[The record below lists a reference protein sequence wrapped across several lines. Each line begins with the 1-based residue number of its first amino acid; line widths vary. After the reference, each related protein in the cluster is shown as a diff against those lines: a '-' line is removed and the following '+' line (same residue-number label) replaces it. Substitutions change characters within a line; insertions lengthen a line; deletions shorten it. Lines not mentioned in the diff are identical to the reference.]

1 MREGN
6 ILIVDDE
13 KGQREILKTIIQGE
27 GYEVMTASNE
37 REALKAIGEGVF
49 DTIMTDLKMPGGD
62 GTHLLISILKERP
75 NTSVVIMTAHGTIDS
90 AVEAMKLGA
99 FDYLTKPLE
108 RDELLVVLNKAV
120 EKTKLLNEN
129 SRLRE
134 QLEDRFKIENIIGK
148 DGKMQEVLKIIK
160 KVSNS
165 NSTVLIF
172 GESGTGK
179 ELAAKAIHHNSPR
192 RDKPFMDINC
202 AAIPETLLESELFGY
217 EKGAFTGASTRK
229 IGLFESANGG
239 TLFMDEIGDMGI
251 GLQARLL
258 RAIQEREIRRVG
270 GKDNIKIDVRIIS
283 ATNKNLESEIKNS
296 RFREDLYYRLN
307 VIAFR
312 IPPLRERM
320 GDLPELVSFFISKYN
335 KSLEKKING
344 ISDNALNLLLNYS
357 WPGNVRQLESVIERA
372 VLLTDGA
379 VIETDTLPPEIFNK
393 PLQIGKIDFDIPT
406 DGISFKELEREVLL
420 KAMRK
425 SNWVIAKAAQ
435 LLGMSYRTLQYR
447 LNKFG
452 IKRES

>member
-1 MREGN
+1 MRECN

-49 DTIMTDLKMPGGD
+49 DAILTDLKMPGGD
-62 GTHLLISILKERP
+62 GTHLLINILKEMP

-108 RDELLVVLNKAV
+108 RNELLVVLNKAV

-129 SRLRE
+129 TRLRE

-229 IGLFESANGG
+229 MGLFESANGG
-239 TLFMDEIGDMGI
+239 TLFLDEIGDMGI

-258 RAIQEREIRRVG
+258 RAIQEREIRRIG

-283 ATNKNLESEIKNS
+283 ATNKNIEGEIKEG

-335 KSLEKKING
+335 KSLGKKING
-344 ISDNALNLLLNYS
+344 ISDNALNLLINYS

-379 VIETDTLPPEIFNK
+379 VIGTDTLPPEIFNK
-393 PLQIGKIDFDIPT
+393 PIQIGKIDFDIPN
-406 DGISFKELEREVLL
+406 DGISFEELEREVLL
-420 KAMRK
+420 KTMRK
-425 SNWVIAKAAQ
+425 SNWVIAKSAQ

>member
-239 TLFMDEIGDMGI
+239 TLFLDEIGDMGI

-283 ATNKNLESEIKNS
+283 ATNKNLESEIKDG

-320 GDLPELVSFFISKYN
+320 GDIPELVSFFISKYN

-344 ISDNALNLLLNYS
+344 ISDNTLNLLLNYS

-393 PLQIGKIDFDIPT
+393 PLQIGKIDFDIPN
-406 DGISFKELEREVLL
+406 DGISFEELEREVLL

-425 SNWVIAKAAQ
+425 SNWIIAKAAQ
-435 LLGMSYRTLQYR
+435 LLRMSYRTLQYR

>member
-49 DTIMTDLKMPGGD
+49 DAIMTDLKMPGGD
-62 GTHLLISILKERP
+62 GTHLLTSILKERP

-129 SRLRE
+129 TRLRE
-134 QLEDRFKIENIIGK
+134 QLEEKFKIENIIGR
-148 DGKMQEVLKIIK
+148 DGTMQDVLKIIK

-179 ELAAKAIHHNSPR
+179 ELAARAIHHNSPR

-229 IGLFESANGG
+229 MGLFESANGG
-239 TLFMDEIGDMGI
+239 TLFLDEIGDMGI

-283 ATNKNLESEIKNS
+283 ATNKNLEGEIKEG

-335 KSLEKKING
+335 RSLGKKING

-372 VLLTDGA
+372 VLLTD
-379 VIETDTLPPEIFNK
+379 VSTIEMDTLPPEISNK
-393 PLQIGKIDFDIPT
+393 PIQIGKIDFDIPN
-406 DGISFKELEREVLL
+406 DGISFEELEREVLL

-425 SNWVIAKAAQ
+425 SNWIIAKAAQ
-435 LLGMSYRTLQYR
+435 LLDMSYRTLQYR

-452 IKRES
+452 IKREP

>member
-13 KGQREILKTIIQGE
+13 KGQREILKIIIQGE

-192 RDKPFMDINC
+192 RDKPFMDISC

-239 TLFMDEIGDMGI
+239 TLFLDEIGDMGI
-251 GLQARLL
+251 GLQATLL

-283 ATNKNLESEIKNS
+283 ATNKNLESEIEEG

-312 IPPLRERM
+312 TPPLRERM

-452 IKRES
+452 IKKES

>member
-239 TLFMDEIGDMGI
+239 TLFLDEIGDMGI

-283 ATNKNLESEIKNS
+283 ATNKNLESEIKDG

-320 GDLPELVSFFISKYN
+320 GDIPELVSFFISKYN

-344 ISDNALNLLLNYS
+344 ISDNTLNLLLNYS

-393 PLQIGKIDFDIPT
+393 PLQIGKIDFDIPN
-406 DGISFKELEREVLL
+406 DGISFEELEREVLL

-425 SNWVIAKAAQ
+425 SNWIIAKAAQ

-452 IKRES
+452 IKRDL

>member
-37 REALKAIGEGVF
+37 REALKAIESGVF
-49 DTIMTDLKMPGGD
+49 DAILTDLKMPGGD
-62 GTHLLISILKERP
+62 GTHLLTNILKEMP
-75 NTSVVIMTAHGTIDS
+75 NISVVIMTAHGTIDS

-129 SRLRE
+129 TRLRE
-134 QLEDRFKIENIIGK
+134 QLEDKFKIENIIGK

-283 ATNKNLESEIKNS
+283 ATNKNLESEIKDS

-357 WPGNVRQLESVIERA
+357 WPGNVRQLESIIERA

-393 PLQIGKIDFDIPT
+393 PLQIGKIDFDIPN

>member
-1 MREGN
+1 MRECN

-49 DTIMTDLKMPGGD
+49 DAILTDLKMPGGD
-62 GTHLLISILKERP
+62 GTHLLTNILKEMP

-129 SRLRE
+129 TRLRE

-229 IGLFESANGG
+229 MGLFESANGG

-283 ATNKNLESEIKNS
+283 ATNKNIEGEIKEG

-320 GDLPELVSFFISKYN
+320 GDVPELVSFFISKYN
-335 KSLEKKING
+335 KSLGKKING
-344 ISDNALNLLLNYS
+344 ISDNALNLLINYS

-393 PLQIGKIDFDIPT
+393 PIQIGKIDFDIPN
-406 DGISFKELEREVLL
+406 DGISFEELEREVLL

-425 SNWVIAKAAQ
+425 SNWVIAKSAQ

>member
-1 MREGN
+1 MKEGN

-13 KGQREILKTIIQGE
+13 KGQREILKTILSDE
-27 GYEVMTASNE
+27 GYDVVTASNGK
-37 REALKAIGEGVF
+37 EALRAVYEGVF
-49 DTIMTDLKMPGGD
+49 DAILTDLKMPDLD
-62 GTHLLISILKERP
+62 GVQLLTNILKNRIH
-75 NTSVVIMTAHGTIDS
+75 TSVVIMTAHGTIDS

-108 RDELLVVLNKAV
+108 RDELLVVVNKAI

-129 SRLRE
+129 ERLRG
-134 QLEDRFKIENIIGK
+134 QLDERFKIENIIGR

-165 NSTVLIF
+165 SSTVLIF

-217 EKGAFTGASTRK
+217 EKGAFTGASTKK

-239 TLFMDEIGDMGI
+239 TLFLDEIGDMGI

-283 ATNKNLESEIKNS
+283 ATNKNIENDIKEG

-312 IPPLRERM
+312 MPPLRERM

-335 KSLEKKING
+335 KSLGGKING

-357 WPGNVRQLESVIERA
+357 WPGNIRQLESVIERA
-372 VLLTDGA
+372 VLLTDGT
-379 VIETDTLPPEIFNK
+379 VIETDTLPPEISNK
-393 PLQIGKIDFDIPT
+393 LIQIGKIDFDIPN
-406 DGISFKELEREVLL
+406 DGISFEELEREVLL

-447 LNKFG
+447 LNKFE
-452 IKRES
+452 IKREL

>member
-1 MREGN
+1 MRECN

-13 KGQREILKTIIQGE
+13 KGQREILKTILSDE
-27 GYEVMTASNE
+27 GYDVVTASNGK
-37 REALKAIGEGVF
+37 EALRAVYEGVF
-49 DTIMTDLKMPGGD
+49 DAILTDLKMPDLD
-62 GTHLLISILKERP
+62 GVQLLTNILKNRIH
-75 NTSVVIMTAHGTIDS
+75 TSVVIMTAHGTIDS

-108 RDELLVVLNKAV
+108 RDELLVVVNKAI

-129 SRLRE
+129 ERLRG
-134 QLEDRFKIENIIGK
+134 QLDERFKIENIIGR

-165 NSTVLIF
+165 SSTVLIF

-217 EKGAFTGASTRK
+217 EKGAFTGASTKK

-239 TLFMDEIGDMGI
+239 TLFLDEIGDMGI

-270 GKDNIKIDVRIIS
+270 GKDNIKIDVKIIS
-283 ATNKNLESEIKNS
+283 ATNKNIENDIKEG

-312 IPPLRERM
+312 MPPLRERM

-335 KSLEKKING
+335 KSLGGKING

-357 WPGNVRQLESVIERA
+357 WPGNIRQLESVIERA
-372 VLLTDGA
+372 VLLTDGT
-379 VIETDTLPPEIFNK
+379 VIETDTLPPEISNK
-393 PLQIGKIDFDIPT
+393 LIQIGKIDFDIPN
-406 DGISFKELEREVLL
+406 DGISFEELEREVLL

-447 LNKFG
+447 LNKFE
-452 IKRES
+452 IKREL